1 VESVPGNYWGKLLNN
16 FKRAVCC
23 QDGQTVSVTVTQT
36 KNGLRLSQHGVVIS
50 EVRTRPGPTH
60 SVVDVLAALVAI
72 LAPAGRVGV
81 LGFAGGGIMA
91 PLQALGV
98 ETAIDS
104 VDLDQAA
111 YSLFRKHCPEWI
123 DRVNWQ
129 QGDAVAWLRQ
139 QPAKFDLLMDDLSV
153 PGDGDVIKPL
163 ITWEVLPG
171 LIGQR
176 LRPGGFAVFNLLPRS
191 KGQWKPGLAQI
202 VGFYKTARTIHL
214 DDFENRILVT
224 GDELPGS
231 RELGRRLGFTLQ
243 TLGSR
248 QARRFQVQT
257 LKENLTSTA
266 PGVPRRATS

>member
-1 VESVPGNYWGKLLNN
+1 MESVPGNYWGKLLNN

-171 LIGQR
+171 LIASDSGLVALQFSICCPARKASGNPALRKSLDSIRQR
-176 LRPGGFAVFNLLPRS
+176 APSTLMTSR
-191 KGQWKPGLAQI
+191 
-202 VGFYKTARTIHL
+202 TA
-214 DDFENRILVT
+214 
-224 GDELPGS
+224 S
-231 RELGRRLGFTLQ
+231 W
-243 TLGSR
+243 
-248 QARRFQVQT
+248 
-257 LKENLTSTA
+257 
-266 PGVPRRATS
+266 